1 MALDITTLERAL
13 EFSNV
18 AADHFRIQTQGIHA
32 GKHGLADRAAD
43 RVQELFQRM
52 PRARLRRVRPEEK
65 EQLVTAAASLSSRG
79 KHSEQRQSAAL
90 MSVLAEES
98 VVLRG
103 RE

>member
-1 MALDITTLERAL
+1 
-13 EFSNV
+13 
-18 AADHFRIQTQGIHA
+18 
-32 GKHGLADRAAD
+32 
-43 RVQELFQRM
+43 M

-90 MSVLAEES
+90 GSMLAEEG

-103 RE
+103 SE